1 MWVKSDEEL
10 HRLEER
16 WREHRG
22 EAVGSS
28 QPVLPQIGNSQDTD
42 KLPDKQG
49 GVSGNFISKGSKGR

>member
-1 MWVKSDEEL
+1 MKSYTC
-10 HRLEER
+10 
-16 WREHRG
+16 WRKGGGSRG

-49 GVSGNFISKGSKGR
+49 GVSGNFISKDSEGR